1 MKGKKLK
8 LLVTG
13 GTGFTGSRLVEYL
26 IDKGHNITVLD
37 NQKGLFYDDLIKKGA
52 DIILGSITDRETVKK
67 SLEGV
72 GGVFHLAASFRQ
84 INASQKTYWNVN
96 VEGTRIL
103 CEEAI
108 KKSLKKL
115 VYCST
120 QGVHG
125 NIKNPPGSEDSPV
138 VPVDYYQ
145 YTKHEG
151 EKVIKEFTAKGL
163 KSIIIRPT
171 AIYGPGDPERFLYL
185 FRFAKKKKFYMF
197 GNGKAFYHPVY
208 IDNLNDGF
216 YAAWESGRINAET
229 YIIAD
234 EKYFTIKE
242 LVKKIGESM
251 GIRIKFIH
259 LPFFPLYAAACLCEF
274 LCMPFKISP
283 PLFRRRVDWFRQN
296 RAFRIDKARK
306 ELNYNPRIGIE
317 EGLKRTA
324 EWYRTNNYL

>member
-1 MKGKKLK
+1 MKLK

-26 IDKGHNITVLD
+26 IDKGHDILVLD
-37 NQKGLFYDDLIKKGA
+37 NQKGIFYDYLIKKGA
-52 DIILGSITDRETVKK
+52 NIILGSVTDRETVKK
-67 SLEGV
+67 ALENV
-72 GGVFHLAASFRQ
+72 QGVFHLAAAFRQ
-84 INASQKTYWNVN
+84 INASRKTYWDVN

-103 CEEAI
+103 CEESL
-108 KKSLKKL
+108 KKSLKKFI
-115 VYCST
+115 YCST
-120 QGVHG
+120 QGIHG
-125 NIKNPPGSEDSPV
+125 DIKNPPGNEDSPI

-145 YTKHEG
+145 LTKYEG
-151 EKVIKEFTAKGL
+151 EKVIKEFTLKGL
-163 KSIIIRPT
+163 KSVIIRPT

-185 FRFAKKKKFYMF
+185 FRFAKKENFYMF

-208 IDNLNDGF
+208 IDNLCDGF
-216 YAAWESGRINAET
+216 YAAWESDKINAEV

-234 EKYFTIKE
+234 EDYYTIKE

-251 GIRIKFIH
+251 GTKVKFIH
-259 LPFFPLYAAACLCEF
+259 LPFFPLYIAACLCEF
-274 LCMPFKISP
+274 IYKPFKKSP

-296 RAFRIDKARK
+296 RAFKIDKARQ

-324 EWYRTNNYL
+324 EWYKDNNYL

>member
-1 MKGKKLK
+1 MK

-26 IDKGHNITVLD
+26 IDKGYHISVLD
-37 NQKGLFYDDLIKKGA
+37 NQKGLFYDHLLKKGA
-52 DIILGSITDRETVKK
+52 SIILGSVTDRETVKK
-67 SLEGV
+67 SLEDV
-72 GGVFHLAASFRQ
+72 QGVFHLAAAFRQ
-84 INASQKTYWNVN
+84 INASRKTYWDVN

-103 CEEAI
+103 CEESR
-108 KKSLKKL
+108 KKPLQKF

-120 QGVHG
+120 QGIHG
-125 NIKNPPGSEDSPV
+125 DIKNPPGSEDSPI

-145 YTKHEG
+145 FTKYEG
-151 EKVIKEFTAKGL
+151 EKVVKEFAAKGL
-163 KSIIIRPT
+163 KSVIIRPT

-185 FRFAKKKKFYMF
+185 FRFAKKGKFYMF
-197 GNGKAFYHPVY
+197 GSGKAFYHPVY
-208 IDNLNDGF
+208 IDNLCDGF
-216 YAAWESGRINAET
+216 YTAWESDKINAEV

-234 EKYFTIKE
+234 EDYFTIKE

-251 GIRIKFIH
+251 GTKVKFIH
-259 LPFFPLYAAACLCEF
+259 LPFFPLYAAACLFEF
-274 LCMPFKISP
+274 LYKPFKKSP

-296 RAFRIDKARK
+296 RAFKIDKARQ

-324 EWYRTNNYL
+324 KWYKDNNYL